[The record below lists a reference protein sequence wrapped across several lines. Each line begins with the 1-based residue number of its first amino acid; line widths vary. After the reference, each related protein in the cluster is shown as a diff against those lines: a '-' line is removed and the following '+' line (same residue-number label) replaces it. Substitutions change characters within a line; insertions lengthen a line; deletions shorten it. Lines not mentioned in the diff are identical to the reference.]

1 MLIKVREIPDQN
13 DVPEDEQKLKV
24 YLQGAPEDVL
34 ALCLNYTITG
44 ESCPFAQDESNILME
59 QISNK
64 MGKEGIVPISFA
76 SKEITKA
83 EFNELEK

>member
-1 MLIKVREIPDQN
+1 
-13 DVPEDEQKLKV
+13 
-24 YLQGAPEDVL
+24 
-34 ALCLNYTITG
+34 
-44 ESCPFAQDESNILME
+44 ME